1 MNTTT
6 LRKRGLSNV
15 DKCDVKNYK
24 LNTSA
29 SLQNEFDKRLK
40 EMKRNKNQ
48 GFDMSTLKLNEVRK
62 GNAYFNGQKVK
73 PTKRKKNKITKGNSS
88 VSSKNKEDPFR
99 GFEYTSPF
107 KSIETLQ
114 KDIES
119 W

>member
-1 MNTTT
+1 M
-6 LRKRGLSNV
+6 
-15 DKCDVKNYK
+15 DKCDVKNFK

-40 EMKRNKNQ
+40 ERKRNKGLDLSALQ
-48 GFDMSTLKLNEVRK
+48 PKLHDIK

-73 PTKRKKNKITKGNSS
+73 PTKRKKNRATKGNSS

-119 W
+119 A